1 MEKLI
6 DIINTDNERNIIQE
20 ICDNDLAK
28 VKNTY
33 GGKRKG
39 SGAKPKYN
47 EKTTTIAFRCP
58 QSKVSELKSLVK
70 AKLCEWAI
78 TNK

>member
-1 MEKLI
+1 MKPLIEIIDVSNEENVLQKMEW
-6 DIINTDNERNIIQE
+6 
-20 ICDNDLAK
+20 
-28 VKNTY
+28 

-39 SGAKPKYN
+39 CGNKPKYN

-58 QSKVSELKSLVK
+58 QSKVSEVKSLVK
-70 AKLCEWAI
+70 AKLSEWVV

>member
-1 MEKLI
+1 MKKLI

-39 SGAKPKYN
+39 CGNKPKYN
-47 EKTTTIAFRCP
+47 EKTTTIAFRVP
-58 QSKVSELKSLVK
+58 ISKVDEVK
-70 AKLCEWAI
+70 QLIK
-78 TNK
+78 NKQIQWQQEK

>member
-1 MEKLI
+1 MKPLI

-20 ICDNDLAK
+20 ICDTDLAK

-39 SGAKPKYN
+39 CGNKPKYN

-58 QSKVSELKSLVK
+58 QSKVSELKILVK
-70 AKLCEWAI
+70 AKLSEWAVK
-78 TNK
+78 NK

>member
-1 MEKLI
+1 MKPLI
-6 DIINTDNERNIIQE
+6 DIINTDNERNIIEE

-39 SGAKPKYN
+39 ADVEEAMYQVALEFIRLYDKHN
-47 EKTTTIAFRCP
+47 KT
-58 QSKVSELKSLVK
+58 LGL
-70 AKLCEWAI
+70 
-78 TNK
+78 